1 MSDYQQRL
9 GVTHQVG
16 HDDGVDDDR
25 VGGGSQGELESS
37 GGLTCTHIKT
47 VTLQQQM
54 FQLVFC
60 CYYTVHLDREN
71 RESLLNLQ
79 KKQQLNKYQNTQ
91 STVTTL
97 SS

>member
-1 MSDYQQRL
+1 M
-9 GVTHQVG
+9 THQVG

-37 GGLTCTHIKT
+37 GGLTCTHVKT

-71 RESLLNLQ
+71 REPLLNLF
-79 KKQQLNKYQNTQ
+79 KKLLRQIPEYSVHSHYTLQLKR
-91 STVTTL
+91 
-97 SS
+97 